1 MSTNSSDRRASLD
14 TIVSL
19 AKRRGFVYPS
29 SDIYGGLNGVYD
41 FGPLGAALKQTIRA
55 AWVHAHHVVPYDVV
69 FIEGALLGPEIM
81 WKASGHIDNFHDP
94 MIDCKACKHRYRAD
108 DIDLKKGCPHCG
120 KTDWTD
126 VRQFNMMFSTQLGAS
141 HDAAITAYL
150 RPETAQAIYV
160 NVKNVLS
167 TSRVKIPFGIGQVGK
182 AFRNEITPKQF
193 LFRMREFEQMELEWV
208 CKEESAL
215 QFFDFWLEHR
225 KKFYQTL
232 GIGDKVSLRE
242 HDKNELAHYSSRTVD
257 FEFDFPFGRKELEGI
272 AYRGNFDL
280 KQHAAYSGKELS
292 VFDEE
297 TKQSFIPNI
306 VECSVGVDRLFLA
319 LLCNAYDEDTADG
332 EQRVVLRFAPHIA
345 PVSIAFLPLSKQ
357 QVEPLEKIYR
367 EFKARD
373 MRVQFDVTGSIGKRY
388 RRQDEIGTP
397 FCVTYD
403 FESGTDNAVTIRHR
417 DSMQQ
422 ERVSIDTLPA
432 FFQKALAMPS

>member
-14 TIVSL
+14 TIVAL

-55 AWVHAHHVVPYDVV
+55 AWVHAHNVVPYDVV

-108 DIDLKKGCPHCG
+108 DIDLAKGCPHCG
-120 KTDWTD
+120 KTDWTE

-141 HDAAITAYL
+141 HDAALTAYL

-167 TSRVKIPFGIGQVGK
+167 TSRVRIPFGIGQVGK

-373 MRVQFDVTGSIGKRY
+373 MRVQLDVTGSIGKRY

-403 FESGTDNAVTIRHR
+403 FESGTDNAVTVRYR
-417 DSMQQ
+417 DSMKQ
-422 ERVSIDTLPA
+422 ERMSIEALPA